1 MTWNCEEASQINFQV
16 TFDSSYMLICGPKY
30 HFLFKF
36 GPRIWKMSK
45 KYMFQCPFR
54 FLETTLKKLRNFLS
68 SLAKKKTP
76 LRGAEKKLWS
86 FLVLTR
92 SADCSAVSEH
102 FGKISLPQKRANL
115 RLSFELLRSPI
126 GPKLWPWQSKL
137 DSPVLGFFTSEIGL
151 D

>member
-1 MTWNCEEASQINFQV
+1 MENVQKIHVLVPVQIFGNHPEKAEEFSE
-16 TFDSSYMLICGPKY
+16 
-30 HFLFKF
+30 LF
-36 GPRIWKMSK
+36 G
-45 KYMFQCPFR
+45 Q
-54 FLETTLKKLRNFLS
+54 
-68 SLAKKKTP
+68 KKTP
-76 LRGAEKKLWS
+76 LRGGKKKLWS

-115 RLSFELLRSPI
+115 RLSFELLRSSI

>member
-1 MTWNCEEASQINFQV
+1 MTWNFEEASQIKFQV
-16 TFDSSYMLICGPKY
+16 TFHSSYMLIFGPKY
-30 HFLFKF
+30 HFLIKF
-36 GPRIWKMSK
+36 GPKIWKMSK

-54 FLETTLKKLRNFLS
+54 FLETTLKKLRNFL
-68 SLAKKKTP
+68 
-76 LRGAEKKLWS
+76 RGAEKKIWS

>member
-1 MTWNCEEASQINFQV
+1 MENVQKIHVLAPVQIFGNHPEKAEEFSE
-16 TFDSSYMLICGPKY
+16 
-30 HFLFKF
+30 LF
-36 GPRIWKMSK
+36 G
-45 KYMFQCPFR
+45 Q
-54 FLETTLKKLRNFLS
+54 
-68 SLAKKKTP
+68 KKTP

-115 RLSFELLRSPI
+115 RLSFELLRSSI